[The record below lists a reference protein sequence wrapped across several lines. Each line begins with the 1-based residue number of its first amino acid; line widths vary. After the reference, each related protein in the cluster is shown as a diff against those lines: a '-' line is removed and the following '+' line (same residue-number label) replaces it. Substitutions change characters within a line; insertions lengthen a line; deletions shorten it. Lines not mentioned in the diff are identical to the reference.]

1 MKSILTFCGLAAW
14 LGILA
19 AIAIGVMVSIS
30 RGQPSG
36 LLIAVLVIDT
46 LALLVIGGALILHWR
61 KGAGETTRHS

>member
-1 MKSILTFCGLAAW
+1 MKSVLTFCGLAAW

-19 AIAIGVMVSIS
+19 AVAIGVTVSVS

-46 LALLVIGGALILHWR
+46 LALLVIGGALILHRR
-61 KGAGETTRHS
+61 KGAR